1 MKTYDKIPEWNKLIF
16 RELTPEDE
24 EYIKHKWMY
33 IIENLP
39 EYNEDVIVTDGINV
53 WIDMFDEATSGE
65 VYICGTGKNVDEAT
79 AWMPLPNPYKGE

>member
-1 MKTYDKIPEWNKLIF
+1 MKAYEKNLEWNKLIF

-39 EYNEDVIVTDGINV
+39 EYNEDVIVTDGIDV
-53 WIDMFDEATSGE
+53 WIDAFDEAIDGE
-65 VYICGTGKNVDEAT
+65 VYLFGTGGNIDEVT
-79 AWMPLPNPYKGE
+79 AWMPLPEPYTGE